1 MTLDDL
7 HQPTYLGDS
16 VYCGWLTTWL
26 DLLVIGTCNEGG
38 VLQNVIY
45 LEYDVLEA
53 LIKYSEKR
61 GA

>member
-7 HQPTYLGDS
+7 HKPAYIGDS
-16 VYCGWLTTWL
+16 VYCGWLATYFNM
-26 DLLVIGTCNEGG
+26 LVIGTCNDGR

-45 LEYDVLEA
+45 LEPEVVDN
-53 LIKYSEKR
+53 LINFAKK